1 MLDRMI
7 DLVVAGLTL
16 MDLSCEE
23 ALRVRGMARG
33 RRLSNEFGLARVSL
47 VDDRGLDDDR
57 SRARR
62 RGERP
67 VRGADPNVS

>member
-33 RRLSNEFGLARVSL
+33 RRLSNEFGLARCVFG
-47 VDDRGLDDDR
+47 RR
-57 SRARR
+57 SRT
-62 RGERP
+62 
-67 VRGADPNVS
+67 